1 MKKVIM
7 GLAVVVLVLGVWV
20 TAWGYRVTIM
30 DDSGQMRTYEV
41 HEDGSGGANIW
52 NMDTG
57 KLYNSR
63 RQGSGRYYL
72 DMDTGKS
79 FTVRPGLSVRGCA
92 DYYSGVGVRAQRKI
106 AGTKLAFP
114 HNLQKPKLCGSI

>member
-79 FTVRPGLSVRGCA
+79 FTVRPDYPSVDVPIIIPGLE
-92 DYYSGVGVRAQRKI
+92 
-106 AGTKLAFP
+106 
-114 HNLQKPKLCGSI
+114 

>member
-7 GLAVVVLVLGVWV
+7 GLAVMVVVMGLMVMVMGLTVA
-20 TAWGYRVTIM
+20 AWGYQVILT
-30 DDSGQMRTYEV
+30 DESGNMRIYEV
-41 HEDGSGGANIW
+41 YEDGSGGANIW

-57 KLYNSR
+57 KLYNSQ

-79 FTVRPGLSVRGCA
+79 FTVRPDYPSVDVPIIIPGLE
-92 DYYSGVGVRAQRKI
+92 
-106 AGTKLAFP
+106 
-114 HNLQKPKLCGSI
+114 